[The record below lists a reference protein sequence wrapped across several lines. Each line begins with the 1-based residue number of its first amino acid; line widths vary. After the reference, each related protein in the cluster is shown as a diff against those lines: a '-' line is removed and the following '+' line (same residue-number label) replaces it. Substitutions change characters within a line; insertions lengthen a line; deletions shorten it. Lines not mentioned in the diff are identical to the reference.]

1 MVGVLLLLNQGNL
14 RVVECLLH
22 RVNLLDH
29 LLLNQGNLRVVECL
43 LHRVN
48 LVNLLDHLLQN
59 QGDLVE
65 VVDLLLLNLGNNYNQ
80 SESI

>member
-1 MVGVLLLLNQGNL
+1 VGVLLLLNQ
-14 RVVECLLH
+14 E
-22 RVNLLDH
+22 
-29 LLLNQGNLRVVECL
+29 NLRVVECL

-48 LVNLLDHLLQN
+48 LVNLLALLLQNQGDLVNLLDHLLQN
-59 QGDLVE
+59 QGDLVV